1 MFPQLRSDFVHI
13 DGSDNMLI
21 SHGDK
26 HSSDTEVSFEKR
38 LQESRKEQNEVNMV
52 VSDKDLSP
60 NKPPKQKLP
69 GYYKIMKKDVINYKD
84 MKVSYSDT
92 TDRENYDI
100 NVKGSED
107 TDSEN
112 EIQDSLLIRMDKCIE
127 KYGEDIKNN
136 DKIMED
142 IITNISLGELSEIHE
157 VDAIKILQNIEKAL
171 NIKTAPLVVG
181 EETYLNKIDELLKTI
196 LESLDGQQ
204 SNSETVKIRDI
215 LKSDVLQ
222 IKASIASGE
231 LSEKHEVDAIKIL
244 QNIEKALNIKTA
256 PLIVSEEPYL
266 NKIDE
271 LLKTILKSLDGQQ
284 SNSETAKI
292 RDILKSDVLQ
302 IKTSI
307 ASGELSEIHEVDA
320 IKILQNIEKALN
332 IKTDP
337 LVVSEET
344 YLNKTDELLKTI
356 LKSLDGQQSNSETAK
371 IRDILKT
378 DVLQIKTSIGSGKDM
393 DIDLDN
399 KLTKTLDQKMK
410 QDIMKQDVRIDTAKN
425 SGKPKDMGSSEM
437 GIKNTD
443 KMIAEKLTIMPED
456 IAQSDKVDKV
466 NDSFVKEPGNN
477 LKPYIMFNGNGEVS
491 DIKSQV
497 DIKKVDL
504 RDIAGIKELVEHI
517 NIIKTS
523 NGHKAVL
530 DLSPENLGKLQVHI
544 THENG
549 KLVAKFIVENE
560 QAKQLLIS
568 NSEIIKQNLQQKGI
582 DVSNMSF
589 INLNEN
595 GYKEQSESREDVNK
609 VELKGN
615 HNKVSNNVED
625 NKLLKNGEALYA

>member
-38 LQESRKEQNEVNMV
+38 LQESRKEQNEVNMA

-69 GYYKIMKKDVINYKD
+69 GYDEIKKKGVIDYKD

-92 TDRENYDI
+92 TNRENYDI

-107 TDSEN
+107 TDSQN
-112 EIQDSLLIRMDKCIE
+112 EIPDSLLVSEETYLNKIDELLKTISESLDGQESNSETAKIR
-127 KYGEDIKNN
+127 DILKS
-136 DKIMED
+136 DVLQIKASMA
-142 IITNISLGELSEIHE
+142 SGELSETHE

-171 NIKTAPLVVG
+171 NIKTAPLVVS

-196 LESLDGQQ
+196 LASLDGQQ

-215 LKSDVLQ
+215 LKSEVLQ
-222 IKASIASGE
+222 IKA
-231 LSEKHEVDAIKIL
+231 
-244 QNIEKALNIKTA
+244 
-256 PLIVSEEPYL
+256 
-266 NKIDE
+266 
-271 LLKTILKSLDGQQ
+271 
-284 SNSETAKI
+284 
-292 RDILKSDVLQ
+292 
-302 IKTSI
+302 
-307 ASGELSEIHEVDA
+307 
-320 IKILQNIEKALN
+320 
-332 IKTDP
+332 
-337 LVVSEET
+337 
-344 YLNKTDELLKTI
+344 
-356 LKSLDGQQSNSETAK
+356 
-371 IRDILKT
+371 
-378 DVLQIKTSIGSGKDM
+378 SIGSGKDM

-399 KLTKTLDQKMK
+399 KLTKTLDQNMK

-425 SGKPKDMGSSEM
+425 SGKPKDMDSRKM

-456 IAQSDKVDKV
+456 LAQSDKVDKV

-549 KLVAKFIVENE
+549 KLVAKFIVDNE

-625 NKLLKNGEALYA
+625 NKLLKNGGALYA

>member
-38 LQESRKEQNEVNMV
+38 LQESRKEQNEVNMAV
-52 VSDKDLSP
+52 SDKDLSPKESRKEQNEVNMAVSDKDLSP
-60 NKPPKQKLP
+60 NEPPKQKLP

-171 NIKTAPLVVG
+171 NIKTDPLVVS
-181 EETYLNKIDELLKTI
+181 EETYLNKT
-196 LESLDGQQ
+196 
-204 SNSETVKIRDI
+204 
-215 LKSDVLQ
+215 
-222 IKASIASGE
+222 
-231 LSEKHEVDAIKIL
+231 
-244 QNIEKALNIKTA
+244 
-256 PLIVSEEPYL
+256 
-266 NKIDE
+266 DE

-399 KLTKTLDQKMK
+399 KLTKTLDQNMK
-410 QDIMKQDVRIDTAKN
+410 QGIMKQDVRIDTAKN

-517 NIIKTS
+517 NITKTS

-549 KLVAKFIVENE
+549 KLVAKFIVDNE

-595 GYKEQSESREDVNK
+595 GYKEQSERREDVNK
-609 VELKGN
+609 VELKRD

-625 NKLLKNGEALYA
+625 NKLLKNGGALYA